1 MAHALKRKVELEQ
14 RVDALAEDLSRADP
28 RLRRELLG
36 RLSDGM
42 GDRMRPRA
50 VYADRDAGEDA
61 LEARFDN
68 LPI

>member
-1 MAHALKRKVELEQ
+1 MGHAKRKVELEQ

-28 RLRRELLG
+28 TLRRELLG

-42 GDRMRPRA
+42 GDWMRPRA
-50 VYADRDAGEDA
+50 VNADRDAGEDA